1 MAKFIEK
8 KLIEEFKNKESFSR
22 EDLFQFFL
30 RLEPDLKEG
39 TFGWRIYDLKHRDVI
54 KQIKRG
60 LYKIS
65 YKPKYKPDIDSKLL
79 KLSNLITKSFEKVN
93 YCIWHTTWLNEFS
106 RHQFLNNISIIEADK
121 DILESLFYFLK
132 DNGFK
137 NTFLKPDESVITL
150 YVSDQNEPIILK
162 PLITRAPIDKI
173 AKNKSKISV
182 PTLEKILVDI
192 YCDEKT
198 FYFIQGVEMTL
209 VFENM
214 LRKYTL
220 NYSKLFGYAKRRG
233 KEIELKNFLSTR
245 LNELVKDI
253 IE

>member
-8 KLIEEFKNKESFSR
+8 SLIEEFKDKESFSR
-22 EDLFQFFL
+22 KELFQYFL
-30 RLEPDLKEG
+30 KSEPDLKEG

-54 KQIKRG
+54 RQIKKG

-65 YKPKYKPDIDSKLL
+65 YKPKYKPDIDPKLL
-79 KLSNLITKSFEKVN
+79 KLSNLITKNYEKVKI
-93 YCIWHTTWLNEFS
+93 CIWNTIWLNEFS
-106 RHQFLNNISIIEADK
+106 RHQFSNNINIVEADK
-121 DILESLFYFLK
+121 DILESLFYFIK
-132 DNGFK
+132 DNGYK
-137 NTFLKPDESVITL
+137 NTFLKPDESVIEL
-150 YVSDQNEPIILK
+150 YISDQNEPIILK
-162 PLITRAPIDKI
+162 SLITRAPITKI

-192 YCDEKT
+192 YCDEKM
-198 FYFIQGVEMTL
+198 FYFIQGGEMSI

-214 LRKYTL
+214 IKKYTL